1 MPIGNRKSLK
11 KSAGI
16 KLGWAFFGL
25 LVALLFGYGLTR
37 GIFVGSMTEY
47 QASMGGFY
55 TYNCRY
61 LYPDGVRLRFRGVG
75 KSPEEAMISS
85 SGICPLLEH

>member
-1 MPIGNRKSLK
+1 M
-11 KSAGI
+11 SAGI
-16 KLGWAFFGL
+16 RLGWAFFGL
-25 LVALLFGYGLTR
+25 LVVLLFGYGLTR

-61 LYPDGVRLRFRGVG
+61 LYPDGVRLRFGGGTG
-75 KSPEEAMISS
+75 KSPDEAINSAT
-85 SGICPLLEH
+85 GVCPLLATEH